1 MPPILQVRDIHK
13 SFNGAPLLQGVSLDV
28 ARGEIACLLGPS
40 GSGKTTLLRII
51 AGLEEAENG
60 AVIFDGQDMQH
71 LPVHQRGFGLMFQDL
86 ALFPHRDVFSNVA
99 FGLDMQN
106 LPRSDI
112 EKRVRE
118 LLALVGL
125 KKLGARDVNHLSG
138 GEQQRVALARALA
151 PQPRLLMLDEPLG
164 ALDRI
169 LREQLIGD
177 LRAILKRLQVTSL
190 YVTHDQNEAFAIAD
204 DVFIIHDGRVAQR
217 GTPHEVYDHPA
228 SAFVARFL
236 GMENLL
242 IGALISMSGQVARV
256 ETAEGVFAVNAR
268 DVMNMQQVTLLIRPD
283 AARSIAMNALN
294 ASENVIEGSVVDAR
308 LREGRIRLSM
318 RTRVGSMLT
327 FDWREELVPGQQV
340 WVKLD
345 HSKMTLLKE

>member
-1 MPPILQVRDIHK
+1 MPPILQVLDIHK
-13 SFNGAPLLQGVSLDV
+13 SYDNLPLLRGVSLDI
-28 ARGEIACLLGPS
+28 ARGEIVCLLGPS

-51 AGLEEAENG
+51 AGLEEAESG
-60 AVIFDGQDMQH
+60 AVIFDGQDM
-71 LPVHQRGFGLMFQDL
+71 LRVPVHQRSFGLMFQDL

-106 LPRSDI
+106 SRKSEI

-118 LLALVGL
+118 LLELVGL
-125 KKLGARDVNHLSG
+125 KKLGERDVNHLSG

-169 LREQLIGD
+169 LREQLVDD
-177 LRAILKRLQVTSL
+177 LRAILKRLHVTSL

-204 DVFIIHDGRVAQR
+204 HVFIIHEGIVAQS

-242 IGALISMSGQVARV
+242 RGRLTSTSGQVARV

-268 DVMNMQQVTLLIRPD
+268 DAINASKVNLLIRPD
-283 AARSIAMNALN
+283 AARSIATNALN
-294 ASENVIEGSVVDAR
+294 ASENVIEGSVIESR
-308 LREGRIRLSM
+308 LREGRIRVSM
-318 RTRVGSMLT
+318 RSRAGSLLT
-327 FDWREELVPGQQV
+327 FDWSDELDAGQQV
-340 WVKLD
+340 WIKLD
-345 HSKMTLLKE
+345 PSKIMILKE